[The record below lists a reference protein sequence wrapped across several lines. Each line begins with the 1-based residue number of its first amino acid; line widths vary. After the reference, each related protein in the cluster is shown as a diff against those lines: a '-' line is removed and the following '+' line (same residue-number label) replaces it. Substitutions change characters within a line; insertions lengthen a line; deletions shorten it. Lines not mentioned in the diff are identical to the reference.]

1 MGKYYN
7 VTVDIEIPTKAV
19 GQHSV
24 FADGKVL
31 FDWNAFDVPKGAGRL
46 LNVSALI
53 TAKGDA
59 GATVNEIPFDLV
71 FATTNNVSM
80 GTLNGSANTAPN
92 PDIIGHAKV
101 GESGSYAPDLD
112 GRSFTSTSMTPGD
125 NDSTFP
131 NVVLTGLPTTGTNV
145 GFDKL
150 FVGGIAKGAL
160 DFRSACTINNGTLDG
175 SVFTI
180 ADVDP
185 RLFLAVGD
193 KINVCTTAD
202 TSVSKTLGT
211 IKSMADANTITL
223 ETTTENAVVNDD
235 FIYHRHP
242 IRLILSFEK

>member
-7 VTVDIEIPTKAV
+7 VTVDVEIPTKAI

-24 FADGKVL
+24 FADGNML

-46 LNVSALI
+46 LNVSALV
-53 TAKGDA
+53 TARGNA
-59 GATVNEIPFDLV
+59 GATVNEHPFDLV
-71 FATTNNVSM
+71 FATTNDVSM
-80 GTLNGSANTAPN
+80 GTLNGAANTAPN
-92 PDIIGHAKV
+92 PDIIGYAKV
-101 GESGSYAPDLD
+101 GESGSYAGNLD
-112 GRSFTSTSMTPGD
+112 GRSFTSTSMTPSD
-125 NDSTFP
+125 NDTTYPS
-131 NVVLTGLPTTGTNV
+131 VVLTGLPTTGTNV
-145 GFDKL
+145 GYDKL
-150 FVGGIAKGAL
+150 YVGGIAKGAL
-160 DFRSACTINNGTLDG
+160 DFRSDCTINAGDLTGPVL
-175 SVFTI
+175 TI

-202 TSVSKTLGT
+202 TAVSKEIGV

-223 ETTTENAVVNDD
+223 ESAFTTAVVDDD